1 MPSGFWRGIGVRVER
16 ARVAFGESPGIR
28 RGTGVEGMRIDG
40 PIFFGLLK
48 RRKRVSGGSIR
59 IQEPRTS
66 PARQPSATSV
76 STRLLKK
83 ALSGGEVLS
92 AAVDVG
98 AVGAIDVVGAFGA
111 IGALG
116 AVAPAGAIGELATP
130 GAGVDTAGVGASRSG
145 AASAAEGAPE
155 SA

>member
-1 MPSGFWRGIGVRVER
+1 M
-16 ARVAFGESPGIR
+16 
-28 RGTGVEGMRIDG
+28 GVEGMRIDG
-40 PIFFGLLK
+40 PIFFGLWK

-59 IQEPRTS
+59 IQEPSSS

-98 AVGAIDVVGAFGA
+98 AIDVVGAFGA

-116 AVAPAGAIGELATP
+116 AVAPAGAIGELATL